1 MKDMNTKIY
10 PSITI
15 DEEPKKKNWK
25 IPPGVY
31 RAVLVNSERDQ
42 EGSDILRFNV
52 TNYTDSYSEYWVRN
66 RYRKKDLPNLHK
78 DIIIWRGIQEFATLQ
93 SGDCLVL
100 DSLYGQEADI
110 EVECLKKHPNKEAL
124 RVIKAITPPGSL
136 VPDAK
141 IPGKS
146 IL

>member
-1 MKDMNTKIY
+1 MNIGFE
-10 PSITI
+10 IGI
-15 DEEPKKKNWK
+15 E
-25 IPPGVY
+25 
-31 RAVLVNSERDQ
+31 
-42 EGSDILRFNV
+42 
-52 TNYTDSYSEYWVRN
+52 
-66 RYRKKDLPNLHK
+66 KKDLPNLHK